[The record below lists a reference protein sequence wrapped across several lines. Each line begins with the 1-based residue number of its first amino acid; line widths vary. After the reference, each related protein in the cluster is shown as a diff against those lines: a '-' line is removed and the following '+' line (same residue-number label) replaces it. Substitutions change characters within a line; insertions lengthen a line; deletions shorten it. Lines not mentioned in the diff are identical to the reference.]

1 MKNTS
6 ARLSGF
12 TLMELVVVISI
23 IAILAAVA
31 LPRLI
36 DAQHD
41 ARAAKA
47 KAIYGAL
54 RSASS
59 LARARCE
66 LDLSAGGAPTGGDCR
81 STPPTVMMD
90 GHPVR
95 MVNHFPAAATD
106 GIDVA
111 ADVNLAADSLTASNG
126 ADTNSLGMSV
136 PSRTFKVSGG
146 GTPIGCSVTYLE
158 AGLKGGSVVG
168 AEVTVATDGC

>member
-1 MKNTS
+1 MNMRS
-6 ARLSGF
+6 RQSGF
-12 TLMELVVVISI
+12 TLMELVVVIAI

-36 DAQHD
+36 ETQRD
-41 ARAAKA
+41 ARVAKA
-47 KAIYGAL
+47 MAIYGSL

-66 LDLSAGGAPTGGDCR
+66 LDLAGTPVPGKVSCR
-81 STPPTVMMD
+81 DTPPMVEMD
-90 GHPVR
+90 GHRVR
-95 MVNHFPAAATD
+95 IVNHYPAAAAD

-111 ADVNLAADSLTASNG
+111 ADINLAGDGLVAGNG
-126 ADTNSLGMSV
+126 SDTNSLGIGV

-146 GTPIGCSVTYLE
+146 STPNCSATYLE

-168 AEVTVATDGC
+168 AEVRVATDGC